1 MKIFLKKHVTVQK
14 YIVEHHKLGA
24 IEIEV
29 KI

>member
-14 YIVEHHKLGA
+14 YIVEYHKLGA